1 MTNEQKKQAE
11 AEFAQRAANVTDAD
25 VKDVLGMQPV
35 AMGIIASPVNLP
47 LWPYWEAVQTF
58 FKMLGDYLNGS
69 YREVPFATIAAIVGA
84 LAYLICPID
93 VILDFLPVV
102 GFLDDAAVIALCLK
116 RVRADIAAYRDLK
129 HLQLS
134 LETTGCIGLSV
145 L

>member
-1 MTNEQKKQAE
+1 MTNEEKSRAE
-11 AEFAQRAANVTDAD
+11 AEFERRAQNVTDAD
-25 VKDVLGMQPV
+25 VEDVLRNRGKAEKKMHAGVLQQ
-35 AMGIIASPVNLP
+35 
-47 LWPYWEAVQTF
+47 YWEDVQTF
-58 FKMLGDYLNGS
+58 FQMLGDYWNGS